1 MDFLSLEREPEPR
14 APLFG
19 KTEAIVASIAIH
31 IFIFLMLFWLPSH
44 LPERLRVLLESKPVV
59 VAETNPDA
67 AAKEILTQP
76 HGPEKKPP
84 PRIPLKFTYVKIPND
99 TPAPKNPDARLLSDK
114 DRRARQEM
122 PTPPDAR
129 QFSRDP
135 HSQGD
140 SIDRVKPDPRLAKGP
155 DMPKPAPPAAPK
167 GPDTPS
173 TGQSEGRDAGAGEKA
188 ESEDAHI
195 ARAQG
200 PPGEIAPASPNG
212 LQPRPG
218 EGTSSGAVP
227 RTTYGG
233 TSGAGGSP
241 GSPARSD
248 SDLKQQTEYKFTFSN
263 QGWLKGGA
271 YGSLSFDTQGFPWG
285 DYARQIYV
293 IIRNNWYDRIP
304 LAAREGGLS
313 GYTCQH
319 FVIARSGSI
328 SSLDVTRPST
338 VPPFNKAASDA
349 LHASSPLPPLPA
361 DFPDPE
367 EGVTFCFYYNMYP
380 GESD

>member
-19 KTEAIVASIAIH
+19 KTEAIAASIAIH
-31 IFIFLMLFWLPSH
+31 IFIILMMLWLPSH
-44 LPERLRVLLESKPVV
+44 LPERLRLLLEPKPVV
-59 VAETNPDA
+59 VAERTSEETL
-67 AAKEILTQP
+67 KENLSQP
-76 HGPEKKPP
+76 HAPPKKEPH
-84 PRIPLKFTYVKIPND
+84 IPLKFAYVKIPND
-99 TPAPKNPDARLLSDK
+99 TPAPKNPDAHLLSDK

-122 PTPPDAR
+122 PTPPDVR

-140 SIDRVKPDPRLAKGP
+140 SIDRVKPDPRLAKGH
-155 DMPKPAPPAAPK
+155 DMPKPPAPAAPK

-173 TGQSEGRDAGAGEKA
+173 AGQSTGQDAGAGEKA
-188 ESEDAHI
+188 ESEEAHI

-200 PPGEIAPASPNG
+200 PPGEITPPKPDG
-212 LQPRPG
+212 LLPPPG
-218 EGTSSGAVP
+218 EGKSSAATP
-227 RTTYGG
+227 RSTNSG
-233 TSGAGGSP
+233 TGGAGGAP
-241 GSPARSD
+241 GSPSRSS
-248 SDLKQQTEYKFTFSN
+248 SDLKEQTEYKFMFNN

-271 YGSLSFDTQGFPWG
+271 YGTISFDTQGFPWA

-293 IIRNNWYDRIP
+293 IIRNNWLDRIP

-319 FVIARSGSI
+319 FVIERSGSI
-328 SSLDVTRPST
+328 SRLDVTRPAS

-349 LHASSPLPPLPA
+349 LHASSPLPPLPSE
-361 DFPDPE
+361 FPDPE
-367 EGVTFCFYYNMYP
+367 EGVTFCFFYNMYP

>member
-19 KTEAIVASIAIH
+19 KTEAIVASITIH
-31 IFIFLMLFWLPSH
+31 VLIFFMMFWLPSH

-59 VAETNPDA
+59 VAEATSEGLP
-67 AAKEILTQP
+67 KESLTQP
-76 HGPEKKPP
+76 HAADKKP

-99 TPAPKNPDARLLSDK
+99 TPAPKNPDAHLLSDK

-140 SIDRVKPDPRLAKGP
+140 SIDRAKPDPRLAKGQ
-155 DMPKPAPPAAPK
+155 DMPKPPAPAAPK
-167 GPDTPS
+167 GPDTRS
-173 TGQSEGRDAGAGEKA
+173 AGQSEGRDSGAGEKPQD
-188 ESEDAHI
+188 EEAHI
-195 ARAQG
+195 ERAQG
-200 PPGEIAPASPNG
+200 PPGEITPPSPNG
-212 LQPRPG
+212 LLPRPG
-218 EGTSSGAVP
+218 GGATSGSTPRATSSG
-227 RTTYGG
+227 TGG
-233 TSGAGGSP
+233 SGGSP
-241 GSPARSD
+241 GSPARSM
-248 SDLKQQTEYKFTFSN
+248 SDLKEQTEYKFTFNN

-271 YGSLSFDTQGFPWG
+271 HGSLSFDTQGFDWG

-293 IIRNNWYDRIP
+293 IIRNNWLERYP
-304 LAAREGGLS
+304 LAAREGGLTGVS
-313 GYTCQH
+313 CQH
-319 FVIARSGSI
+319 FVIARNGSI
-328 SSLDVTRPST
+328 TSIDIIRSSS

-349 LHASSPLPPLPA
+349 LHASSPLPPLPS

-367 EGVTFCFYYNMYP
+367 EGVTGCFYYNMYP
-380 GESD
+380 DESD